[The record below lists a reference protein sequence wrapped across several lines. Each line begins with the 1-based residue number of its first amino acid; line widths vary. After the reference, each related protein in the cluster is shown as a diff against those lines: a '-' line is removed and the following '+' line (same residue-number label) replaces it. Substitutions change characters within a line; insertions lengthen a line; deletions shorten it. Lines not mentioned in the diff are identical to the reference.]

1 MALCRVE
8 TDGAY
13 SNITL
18 NSYLKEFELSS
29 QDKAFCTSLFY
40 GTLDRKITIDY
51 ILKIYIKSGLN
62 KIKPFTLN
70 VLRTAVYQIMF
81 MDKIPESAA
90 VNEAVKIIKS
100 SKESFNSGFVNGVLR
115 NLLRNCPEIPSG
127 DKISDISVR
136 YSTPEW
142 IVKSLVND
150 YSLETA
156 KIYLEETIL
165 SPPTYIRVNTNKCSV
180 DNLLEHFAN
189 EGIASEKTSLD
200 NTLRISGYS
209 SIESL
214 DSYRKGYFFVQDIAC
229 QMSIASLEINNNDT
243 VLDMCSA
250 PGGKAFTA
258 ALSAE
263 DIFVTACDL
272 YKHRVKLIENGA
284 KRLGLNQ
291 ISSIVLDATQFN
303 SNIGMFDKVICDV
316 PCSGLG
322 VLRRKPD
329 IKYHEDN
336 DFRELHDIQIS
347 ILKNADNYL
356 KSGGKILYSTCTLR
370 KAENEEIVIEFLREF
385 SNYELVSQK
394 TYFPHIDG
402 SDGFYSA
409 VLLKN

>member
-51 ILKIYIKSGLN
+51 ILKIYIKSGLK

-70 VLRTAVYQIMF
+70 VLRTAVFQIMF

-156 KIYLEETIL
+156 KIYLEETLL

-214 DSYRKGYFFVQDIAC
+214 DSYIKGYFFVQDIAC
-229 QMSIASLEINNNDT
+229 QMSIASLDINNNDT